1 MFFFFF
7 FKQKTAYEMRIS
19 DWSSD
24 VCSSDLFALT
34 PVNARHIGAPLI
46 LECLANIECKVIDIV
61 ERHSIVV
68 LQGVAAYIDETREEK
83 RMIHAIGDGTFV
95 ADGRRF
101 DRKEIDRKSTR
112 LNSSH

>member
-1 MFFFFF
+1 MFD
-7 FKQKTAYEMRIS
+7 TAVAIGT
-19 DWSSD
+19 
-24 VCSSDLFALT
+24 CSGKNVDKFDRFALT

-83 RMIHAIGDGTFV
+83 RMLHANGDGTFE
-95 ADGRRF
+95 ADARRF
-101 DRKEIDRKSTR
+101 ARKDMMGYT
-112 LNSSH
+112 

>member
-1 MFFFFF
+1 MFD
-7 FKQKTAYEMRIS
+7 TAVAIGT
-19 DWSSD
+19 
-24 VCSSDLFALT
+24 CSGKNVDKFDRFALT

-83 RMIHAIGDGTFV
+83 RMIHAIGD
-95 ADGRRF
+95 
-101 DRKEIDRKSTR
+101 R
-112 LNSSH
+112 LEEHTSELQSLMRISYAVFSLKKTTS